1 MSRNVP
7 FLENLLTAPEFEQNP
22 YPVYRRLQAEAPVY
36 WSEAWG
42 CWLLSRYDD
51 VVNTLRDHQRFSS
64 VGRLTS
70 VMEQELPEPLL
81 AQIQP
86 LVRHYSTGLINVD
99 PPDHTRLRALV
110 HKAFTPRVIEQ
121 LRGHIQ
127 NIVDEL
133 LDKTVAA
140 GRMEVVQDLAYLL
153 PVTVIAE
160 LMGVPPAD
168 RDRFKF
174 WSGRI
179 VEFMATPRPTPEVM
193 LRSQNALLEL
203 REYFRRIFAERR
215 RAPREDL
222 ISALVAVEEAGDKL
236 TEEELLSTCV
246 TILIGGHETT
256 TNLIASGLLALLQH
270 VDELEKLKANPD
282 LIGPAV
288 EEFLRYEGPFQR
300 NRRIATQDI
309 SLDGQEIKQGDL
321 VVQFLGAAN
330 RDPAQFPDPDRLDI
344 ARSPNKHVAFG
355 YGAHFCLG
363 AALARL
369 EAPVAI
375 NTVLRRMPNLQ
386 LATDTLEWQNTVFRG
401 LKALPV
407 KF

>member
-1 MSRNVP
+1 
-7 FLENLLTAPEFEQNP
+7 
-22 YPVYRRLQAEAPVY
+22 
-36 WSEAWG
+36 
-42 CWLLSRYDD
+42 
-51 VVNTLRDHQRFSS
+51 
-64 VGRLTS
+64 
-70 VMEQELPEPLL
+70 
-81 AQIQP
+81 
-86 LVRHYSTGLINVD
+86 
-99 PPDHTRLRALV
+99 LV
-110 HKAFTPRVIEQ
+110 HKAFTPRVIER
-121 LRGHIQ
+121 LRAHIQ
-127 NIVDEL
+127 EIVDQL
-133 LDKTVAA
+133 LDRVAA
-140 GRMEVVQDLAYLL
+140 VGRMEVVQDLAYLL

-160 LMGVPPAD
+160 LMGVPPED

-215 RAPREDL
+215 QAPREDL
-222 ISALVAVEEAGDKL
+222 ISALVRVEEAGDKL

-300 NRRIATQDI
+300 NRRIATRDI
-309 SLDGQEIKQGDL
+309 SLDGQEIKKGDL

-330 RDPAQFPDPDRLDI
+330 RDPAQFSDPDRLDI
-344 ARSPNKHVAFG
+344 ERSPNKHVAFG
-355 YGAHFCLG
+355 YGVHFCLG

-386 LATDTLEWQNTVFRG
+386 LAADTFEWQNTVFRG